1 MDHFEELENMA
12 TNVADECGVEFEPDE
27 DEIARW
33 QRIFAYSYSEALEQV
48 TNQKN
53 DYSRCKVSDD
63 HWDLVKSQKKAQ
75 GYSRQAYEHEIKTGG
90 RSTTSHD
97 QRVTTGISA
106 SQASATYLIL
116 LECVLSTP
124 EKIQAAARSPEPPQ
138 TVQASSETGDSVFCR
153 IDEVHVQAHLRPP
166 IKSEERSYNDINTS
180 DTRNRVDS
188 SPAPI
193 FLLADILLAA
203 SGRIS
208 CMVLFLR
215 AFLTRLL
222 SLPETEHP
230 LLVPANI
237 SRGIIKTWQDK
248 YNALVD
254 GASADCVHG
263 LAHRVT
269 TKEREEALLLYETEK
284 YEINIAD
291 ALASFTSLPAISPQS
306 MKSTPYIR
314 MTTPVMSDKK
324 SRNGQDGTNGLSSQ
338 RQQVLQPWS
347 TEAVNIVA
355 WPVVYTCALIEIGIL
370 GGAL

>member
-1 MDHFEELENMA
+1 MDLFEKLEIMA
-12 TNVADECGVEFEPDE
+12 TNVADECGVEFESDE

-33 QRIFAYSYSEALEQV
+33 QKIFAYSYSEAVEQV

-63 HWDLVKSQKKAQ
+63 LWDLVKSQKKAQ

-90 RSTTSHD
+90 RSATSHD

-106 SQASATYLIL
+106 SQASATYLVL

-124 EKIQAAARSPEPPQ
+124 EKIQAAARSPEQPQ

-153 IDEVHVQAHLRPP
+153 IDGNMKQAIEIWLSQQKSTFRPTFVRLSRAKKDLTTTSIHP
-166 IKSEERSYNDINTS
+166 TLGIESTLPQHRSSFSQTS
-180 DTRNRVDS
+180 F
-188 SPAPI
+188 SPLQDEYPVWY
-193 FLLADILLAA
+193 FFYGTLAN
-203 SGRIS
+203 S
-208 CMVLFLR
+208 

-284 YEINIAD
+284 YEVVRCSIMME
-291 ALASFTSLPAISPQS
+291 SETVQ
-306 MKSTPYIR
+306 
-314 MTTPVMSDKK
+314 
-324 SRNGQDGTNGLSSQ
+324 GLTF
-338 RQQVLQPWS
+338 RYAGCL
-347 TEAVNIVA
+347 
-355 WPVVYTCALIEIGIL
+355 
-370 GGAL
+370 